1 MKMQIEIDK
10 EMLDEAMK
18 LGNHTSKKATVNAA
32 IKEYIARKKRAEIKE
47 LFGSIDYDPE
57 YDYKQLRQAR

>member
-32 IKEYIARKKRAEIKE
+32 IKEYIARKKRSEIKE
-47 LFGSIDYDPE
+47 LFGSIDYDTD

>member
-10 EMLDEAMK
+10 EILDEAMK
-18 LGNHTSKKATVNAA
+18 LGNTIQKATIEAA
-32 IKEYIARKKRAEIKE
+32 IKEYIARKKRIEIKRT
-47 LFGSIDYDPE
+47 FGSIEYDPE